1 MKLIAI
7 EALESGLSAEEA
19 SELIG
24 VSAGTI
30 HKWRK
35 DYAAEGIEGL
45 CRKASSIAIRKQCSV
60 LKEKIVAARKS
71 HPDRGVRRIRDDLRR
86 HEAINVSAET
96 VRTVVNESGLGN
108 QPPEPRRR
116 PPQVRRF
123 ERSCPN
129 AMWQIDIFTFQ
140 LKRMYPVYLI
150 GIVDDH
156 SRYIVGWGLFRQQK
170 ADAVLEVLKGD
181 CFVKVPRSAS

>member
-1 MKLIAI
+1 MGFWSRRKRAAQPDSSDRGQAQKRRKPIKRSPPMAMEVKLIAI
-7 EALESGLSAEEA
+7 EALESGLSADEA

-24 VSAGTI
+24 VSASTI

-45 CRKASSIAIRKQCSV
+45 CRKASSIAIRKQCSA
-60 LKEKIVAARKS
+60 LREKIVAARKA

-86 HEAINVSAET
+86 HEGIDVSAET

-108 QPPEPRRR
+108 PPSEPRRR

-129 AMWQIDIFTFQ
+129 AMWHEA
-140 LKRMYPVYLI
+140 PVRFLT
-150 GIVDDH
+150 
-156 SRYIVGWGLFRQQK
+156 
-170 ADAVLEVLKGD
+170 
-181 CFVKVPRSAS
+181 C